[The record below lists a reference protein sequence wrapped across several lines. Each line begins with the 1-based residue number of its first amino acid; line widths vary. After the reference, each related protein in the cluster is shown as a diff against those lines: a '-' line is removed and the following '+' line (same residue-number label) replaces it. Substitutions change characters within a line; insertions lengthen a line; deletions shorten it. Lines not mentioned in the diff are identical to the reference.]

1 MLANEEVYAENTYLS
16 VAIDLGED
24 IASLLGGIG
33 GTHIEGE
40 LSSFYVSSQ
49 NTEKTINLAD
59 PAIEIPPTAIPDNG
73 LVEIR
78 IPYDVGIDAGPYI
91 AGEEEELS
99 FHLGDL
105 STTFLLP
112 TGLGNVTL
120 GAECVLFD
128 DDTTITSISIETLL
142 DRINKAE
149 NEGQVRAVFNHGE
162 IDLDLSGFNSLT
174 GEEQADVIAAIISER
189 PAQGYGS
196 MSTVQQVIDETIEL
210 LSQIDEGPF
219 VPSGTW
225 IHGEGAPSN
234 EIGEVGNYYLDKTTF
249 NVYEKI
255 EDGWVYACNMKAPE
269 KDSSDPGKE
278 AKSDNGVSA
287 GTLTDSSSNGAKGA
301 SGETLP
307 KTGTNYLTMIA
318 SGIALLMMGLLL
330 QRRRL
335 TN

>member
-1 MLANEEVYAENTYLS
+1 M
-16 VAIDLGED
+16 
-24 IASLLGGIG
+24 
-33 GTHIEGE
+33 
-40 LSSFYVSSQ
+40 
-49 NTEKTINLAD
+49 
-59 PAIEIPPTAIPDNG
+59 
-73 LVEIR
+73 
-78 IPYDVGIDAGPYI
+78 
-91 AGEEEELS
+91 
-99 FHLGDL
+99 
-105 STTFLLP
+105 
-112 TGLGNVTL
+112 
-120 GAECVLFD
+120 
-128 DDTTITSISIETLL
+128 
-142 DRINKAE
+142 
-149 NEGQVRAVFNHGE
+149 
-162 IDLDLSGFNSLT
+162 
-174 GEEQADVIAAIISER
+174 
-189 PAQGYGS
+189 
-196 MSTVQQVIDETIEL
+196 
-210 LSQIDEGPF
+210 SQIDEGPF

-318 SGIALLMMGLLL
+318 SGIALLMIGLLL